1 MTGAYSKPIIGLT
14 GAIGSGKTCMAREFG
29 RLGCLVIDS
38 DELAHQA
45 LNQPTVKK
53 QLGQWWGAAI
63 YDPSTAEVDRSA
75 VGRIVFGNAVEMARL
90 TALLHPQVA
99 AMREKMMA
107 SAALDSKIP
116 AIVWDSPLLI
126 ENSLQTQC
134 DAIIFVKASMQT
146 RINRLKRERGWDAQE
161 LLRRERMQLP
171 LDKKEQLAHYS
182 IDNDGDVAVGWRQVQ
197 SILARVIQNYSAKND
212 VK

>member
-1 MTGAYSKPIIGLT
+1 MTAAYPKPIIGLT

-38 DELAHQA
+38 DDLAHQA
-45 LNQPTVKK
+45 LNQPTVKT

-63 YDPSTAEVDRSA
+63 FDSSTGQVDRSA
-75 VGRIVFGNAVEMARL
+75 VGRLVFADAAEMARL
-90 TALLHPQVA
+90 TALLYPQVA
-99 AMREKMMA
+99 AMREKIMA
-107 SAALDSKIP
+107 SAALDSKIL

-126 ENSLQTQC
+126 ENGLHTQC

-146 RINRLKRERGWDAQE
+146 RISRLKEDRGWDAQE
-161 LLRRERMQLP
+161 LLRREKMQLP
-171 LDKKEQLAHYS
+171 LDKKEKLAHYY